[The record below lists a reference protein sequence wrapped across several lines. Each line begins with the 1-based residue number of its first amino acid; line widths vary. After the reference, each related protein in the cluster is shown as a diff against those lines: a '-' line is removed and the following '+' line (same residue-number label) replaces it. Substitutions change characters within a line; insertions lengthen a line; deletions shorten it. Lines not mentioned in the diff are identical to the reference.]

1 MHSTAGTIEDN
12 RFERTACTYC
22 GPIYAIVDGE
32 YNWQIDNIARID
44 HIVKRLGL
52 TGSERGCKLLRST
65 VERLRLHA
73 AVAPSADHGRQCELG
88 LRADDVRD
96 ILAENRGDVEQAVP
110 MLERNGFV
118 LHPGT
123 CVPYR
128 AGIGKGVMVYQ
139 RCRVSLH
146 ESR

>member
-1 MHSTAGTIEDN
+1 VKL
-12 RFERTACTYC
+12 R
-22 GPIYAIVDGE
+22 
-32 YNWQIDNIARID
+32 IAA
-44 HIVKRLGL
+44 
-52 TGSERGCKLLRST
+52 

-73 AVAPSADHGRQCELG
+73 AVVPSADPGRQCELG

-96 ILAENRGDVEQAVP
+96 ILAENRANVEQAVP
-110 MLERNGFV
+110 MFERNGFV
-118 LHPGT
+118 LHPET

-139 RCRVSLH
+139 WCQISLY